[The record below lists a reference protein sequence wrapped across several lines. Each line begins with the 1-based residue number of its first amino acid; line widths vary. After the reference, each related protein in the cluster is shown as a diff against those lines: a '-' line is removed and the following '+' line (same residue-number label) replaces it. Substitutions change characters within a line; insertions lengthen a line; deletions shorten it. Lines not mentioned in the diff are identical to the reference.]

1 MRQLNNYKM
10 DFHKTLHRHSTP
22 EEEFYDSDDTV
33 TWSCSINV
41 NLPLSACRDKK
52 TVSDIY
58 LPIRLNSKHFIC
70 PYIQPN
76 HFVFI
81 NLLGVQIPAKYAR
94 WKRDMWSDHFK
105 GQRLVLMVLKEAYN
119 LTVTER
125 VGSREPCTSVWITRN
140 CWTPPPSLDVL
151 DGKQFLKL
159 LNLSTTVPIKNA
171 EDFLLWW
178 LENDCRHY

>member
-81 NLLGVQIPAKYAR
+81 NLLDAGNMWHVVRSLQRAK
-94 WKRDMWSDHFK
+94 
-105 GQRLVLMVLKEAYN
+105 
-119 LTVTER
+119 
-125 VGSREPCTSVWITRN
+125 VGSNGSKGSIQSDCHREGWELGAMHISVNNQKLLNT
-140 CWTPPPSLDVL
+140 PPSLDVL